1 MNRRDLPLPHKKIR
15 CRERSTHQSGRQT
28 AEEPSGLYLQ
38 PGHKV
43 LWIGYLR
50 TSVGESI
57 RPAILRTD
65 VSLCEPSDS
74 QVLERLRRDGDQGLA
89 AVFAQYRDRL
99 ERMVALRMD
108 PRVRGRLDPADV
120 LQEVYLDASKRLAA
134 YVASPEAPVF
144 VWLRGIAANTLTD
157 LHRRH
162 LGAQARDAKREV
174 SIGLASGTTTAG
186 WLAGQLVGSMTSPS
200 QAAIREETAAQLAAA
215 IDQMD
220 ELDREVLLL
229 RHFELLRNHEVAM
242 ILNLSEN
249 AASNRYVRAL
259 ARLRELVA
267 AIPAVTSQTDWKA
280 PL

>member
-1 MNRRDLPLPHKKIR
+1 METD
-15 CRERSTHQSGRQT
+15 
-28 AEEPSGLYLQ
+28 
-38 PGHKV
+38 HKV
-43 LWIGYLR
+43 LWIGELR
-50 TSVGESI
+50 VCVGELTLS
-57 RPAILRTD
+57 AILRMD
-65 VSLCEPSDS
+65 VSVCEPSNSDVVE
-74 QVLERLRRDGDQGLA
+74 QLRRDGDQGLA
-89 AVFAQYRDRL
+89 VVFAQYRDRL

-108 PRVRGRLDPADV
+108 PRLHGRLDPADV

-134 YVASPEAPVF
+134 YVAAPEAPVF

-162 LGAQARDAKREV
+162 LAAQARDAGREV
-174 SIGLASGTTTAG
+174 SIDLGGGTTTTG
-186 WLAGQLVGSMTSPS
+186 WLAGQLIGSMTSPS
-200 QAAIREETAAQLAAA
+200 QVAIREETAARLAKA

-242 ILNLSEN
+242 ILGLSEN

-259 ARLRELVA
+259 VRLRELIA
-267 AIPAVTSQTDWKA
+267 AIPGMTSQTDWKA

>member
-1 MNRRDLPLPHKKIR
+1 M
-15 CRERSTHQSGRQT
+15 G
-28 AEEPSGLYLQ
+28 G
-38 PGHKV
+38 
-43 LWIGYLR
+43 
-50 TSVGESI
+50 SVS
-57 RPAILRTD
+57 
-65 VSLCEPSDS
+65 EPSDS
-74 QVLERLRRDGDQGLA
+74 DVLQRLRCDGDQGLA

-108 PRVRGRLDPADV
+108 PRLRGRLDPADV
-120 LQEVYLDASKRLAA
+120 LQEAYLDASKRLAA

-144 VWLRGIAANTLTD
+144 VWLRGIAANTLTN

-162 LGAQARDAKREV
+162 LAAQARDATREV
-174 SIGLASGTTTAG
+174 SLGLGAGSTTSG
-186 WLAGQLVGSMTSPS
+186 WLAGQLVGSLTSPS
-200 QAAIREETAAQLAAA
+200 QVAIREEMAVQLAAA

-242 ILNLSEN
+242 ILGISEN

-259 ARLRELVA
+259 GRLRDLIA
-267 AIPAVTSQTDWKA
+267 TIPGLTGLTDWKF

>member
-1 MNRRDLPLPHKKIR
+1 M
-15 CRERSTHQSGRQT
+15 
-28 AEEPSGLYLQ
+28 
-38 PGHKV
+38 
-43 LWIGYLR
+43 
-50 TSVGESI
+50 
-57 RPAILRTD
+57 D
-65 VSLCEPSDS
+65 VSVCEPSDS
-74 QVLERLRRDGDQGLA
+74 QVVERLRRDGDQALA
-89 AVFAQYRDRL
+89 VVFAQYRERL

-108 PRVRGRLDPADV
+108 PRLRGRLDPADV

-144 VWLRGIAANTLTD
+144 VWLRGIAANTLID

-162 LGAQARDAKREV
+162 LGAQARDAGREV

-200 QAAIREETAAQLAAA
+200 QVAIREETAALLAAA

-259 ARLRELVA
+259 ERLRELIA
-267 AIPAVTSQTDWKA
+267 AMPGMTSQTDWKA

>member
-1 MNRRDLPLPHKKIR
+1 M
-15 CRERSTHQSGRQT
+15 
-28 AEEPSGLYLQ
+28 
-38 PGHKV
+38 
-43 LWIGYLR
+43 
-50 TSVGESI
+50 
-57 RPAILRTD
+57 D
-65 VSLCEPSDS
+65 VSVSEPSDS
-74 QVLERLRRDGDQGLA
+74 DVLERLRCDGDQGLA
-89 AVFAQYRDRL
+89 AVFGQYRDRL

-108 PRVRGRLDPADV
+108 PRLRGRLDPADV

-162 LGAQARDAKREV
+162 LAAQARDAGREV
-174 SIGLASGTTTAG
+174 SLGLGVGSTTSG
-186 WLAGQLVGSMTSPS
+186 WLAGQLAGSVTSPS
-200 QAAIREETAAQLAAA
+200 QVAIREETAAQLAAA

-242 ILNLSEN
+242 ILGISEN

-259 ARLRELVA
+259 ARLRELIA
-267 AIPAVTSQTDWKA
+267 TIPGLTSQTDWKA

>member
-1 MNRRDLPLPHKKIR
+1 M
-15 CRERSTHQSGRQT
+15 
-28 AEEPSGLYLQ
+28 
-38 PGHKV
+38 
-43 LWIGYLR
+43 
-50 TSVGESI
+50 
-57 RPAILRTD
+57 D
-65 VSLCEPSDS
+65 VSVSEPSDS
-74 QVLERLRRDGDQGLA
+74 DELERLRCDGDQGLA

-108 PRVRGRLDPADV
+108 PRLRGRLDPADV
-120 LQEVYLDASKRLAA
+120 LQEVFLDASKRLAA

-162 LGAQARDAKREV
+162 LAAQARDAGREV
-174 SIGLASGTTTAG
+174 SLGLGVGSTASG
-186 WLAGQLVGSMTSPS
+186 WLAGQLAGSGTSPS
-200 QAAIREETAAQLAAA
+200 QVAIREETAAQLAAA

-242 ILNLSEN
+242 ILGISEN

-259 ARLRELVA
+259 GRLRELIA
-267 AIPAVTSQTDWKA
+267 TIPGLTSQTDWKV